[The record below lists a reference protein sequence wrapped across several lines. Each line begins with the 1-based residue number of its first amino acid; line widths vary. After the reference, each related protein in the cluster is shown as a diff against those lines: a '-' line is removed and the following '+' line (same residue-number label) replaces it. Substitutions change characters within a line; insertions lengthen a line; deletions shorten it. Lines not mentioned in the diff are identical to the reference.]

1 MDRLIASGEGDSY
14 TIDERLV
21 LPGGRVVWGMRSVAV
36 VREGDRIIQEIC
48 ILMDI
53 TLRKEA
59 EAALVETHKNLLLA
73 SRQAGMAEIATGVL
87 HNVGNVL
94 NSVNVSATLVADGV
108 RHSRVANVAKLS
120 ALFQQHKSDLAK
132 FMTDDPRGRM
142 IPEYLGTLAE
152 ALASEHEAQMAELE
166 NLRKNI
172 DHIKEIVATQQSYA
186 KTSGVFESI
195 SVIDVVEDA
204 LRINNGSLE
213 RHDVETRRDYQ
224 ARPVV
229 TTDRHKVMQIL
240 INLVS
245 NAKHACDESGRG
257 DKLITVRVTVDDRYV
272 KIAMADNGIG
282 IAAANRAR
290 IFNHGFTTR
299 AKGHGF
305 GLHSGALAAKE
316 LGGTLT
322 VASDGINL
330 GAEFTLEIPFKP
342 PTHDP
347 NPHDA

>member
-1 MDRLIASGEGDSY
+1 
-14 TIDERLV
+14 
-21 LPGGRVVWGMRSVAV
+21 MRSVAV
-36 VREGDRIIQEIC
+36 IREGGRIIQEIC

-53 TLRKEA
+53 TPRKEA
-59 EAALVETHKNLLLA
+59 EEALVETHKNLLVA

-108 RHSRVANVAKLS
+108 RHSRFSNVAKLS
-120 ALFQQHKSDLAK
+120 ALFQQNKSDLAH
-132 FMTDDPRGRM
+132 FMTDDPRGLM

-152 ALASEHEAQMAELE
+152 ALASEHKGQMAELE

-186 KTSGVFESI
+186 KTSGIFESI
-195 SVIDVVEDA
+195 SVIDIVEDA
-204 LRINNGSLE
+204 LRINTGSLE
-213 RHDVETRRDYQ
+213 RHDVEIFRDYQ

-229 TTDRHKVMQIL
+229 TTDKHKVMQIL
-240 INLVS
+240 INLVR
-245 NAKHACDESGRG
+245 NAKYACDESGRVE
-257 DKLITVRVTVDDRYV
+257 KMITVRITADDRCV
-272 KIAMADNGIG
+272 KIALADNGIG
-282 IAAANRAR
+282 IAPANRAR

-322 VASDGINL
+322 VESQGIDL

-342 PTHDP
+342 PAHAHDL
-347 NPHDA
+347 HDA